1 MAKSA
6 RSSRKKDLHA
16 QRRKALLQTEGYQKS
31 QLARAAI
38 QHGVTQA
45 AEADHAV
52 IEELRKTEAAAAMD
66 AETAKPVAA
75 KKQTPAADAALSS
88 MEVDAAPR
96 PTSRM
101 QRKFAAKKKIKA
113 GPKWSKKKPK
123 RRSSHT
129 ASSLAWA

>member
-1 MAKSA
+1 M
-6 RSSRKKDLHA
+6 L
-16 QRRKALLQTEGYQKS
+16 QQALLI
-31 QLARAAI
+31 AACFLC
-38 QHGVTQA
+38 TF
-45 AEADHAV
+45 
-52 IEELRKTEAAAAMD
+52 
-66 AETAKPVAA
+66 AKPVGMSLLAA
-75 KKQTPAADAALSS
+75 CNASTDNLAARLGSHLAL
-88 MEVDAAPR
+88 AGLITKPIACR